1 MRKEKGNSG
10 KYRRGKRSEKN
21 KFGKYKREGK
31 LEMGNN
37 LKHWLQLLDDNPLQV
52 VKNLE
57 FL

>member
-21 KFGKYKREGK
+21 KFGKYQREGK

-37 LKHWLQLLDDNPLQV
+37 LKQWLQLLDDNPCRLSRI
-52 VKNLE
+52 
-57 FL
+57 